1 MGISI
6 VDPIRILIRG
16 IFPCEFIGDIDGSFH
31 FLDPMGKKVVFFG
44 LIRTTS
50 LGKNGTLVF
59 GGPGNGTFH
68 GFDFDAIV
76 HGRHVGSYC
85 RNRWKGWSE
94 KILLDKP
101 YPGGKR
107 KKGENKDNDYDK
119 KVFICFF
126 QNVISERALFN
137 IVIIMLVL

>member
-6 VDPIRILIRG
+6 VDRIRIRG
-16 IFPCEFIGDIDGSFH
+16 IFPCELIGDIDGRFH
-31 FLDPMGKKVVFFG
+31 LLDPMGKKVIFSG

-59 GGPGNGTFH
+59 RGPDNGTFH
-68 GFDFDAIV
+68 GIGFDAIV
-76 HGRHVGSYC
+76 HGRHIGSYC

-94 KILLDKP
+94 KILLDKL

-107 KKGENKDNDYDK
+107 KKWENKDNDYDK
-119 KVFICFF
+119 KVLICFF
-126 QNVISERALFN
+126 QNVISKNALFDV
-137 IVIIMLVL
+137 VIIMLVL